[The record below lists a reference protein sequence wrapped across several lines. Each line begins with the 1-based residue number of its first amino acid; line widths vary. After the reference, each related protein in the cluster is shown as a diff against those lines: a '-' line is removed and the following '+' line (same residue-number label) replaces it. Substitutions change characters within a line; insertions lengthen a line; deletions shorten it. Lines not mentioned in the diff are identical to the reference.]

1 MVVEVKP
8 VPFMQIGYSNGARTP
23 SEDAL
28 LRRMNAI
35 DEQTKM
41 NQMHAGGAKGG
52 QQIIVPQIYTGASGD
67 AVINAHMAS
76 LNKTLTEHQENSK
89 FDTLAPTNSV
99 VKKGGVKRNRKTK
112 KSRSMRKN
120 KNNKR
125 KTMKRKTMKRKTTT
139 RK

>member
-1 MVVEVKP
+1 MVKIQPMPYVKS
-8 VPFMQIGYSNGARTP
+8 GYNYGATTAR
-23 SEDAL
+23 EEAMLKGLDAGYKQAE
-28 LRRMNAI
+28 MN
-35 DEQTKM
+35 KK
-41 NQMHAGGAKGG
+41 HSGGSKETTMT
-52 QQIIVPQIYTGASGD
+52 VPQITTGASGD
-67 AVINAHMAS
+67 ADINSHIAS

-89 FDTLAPTNSV
+89 FDMLALTNSV

-125 KTMKRKTMKRKTTT
+125 KTMKRKTTT